1 MQYLCR
7 PEEVSVCLE
16 PVDESPEHTV
26 GSCHV
31 VVVGN
36 VPRSFARATSGLNH
50 RAISLVSGFYFLRK
64 TIIKWRIHNR
74 EHMWHVIS
82 KIFAI

>member
-1 MQYLCR
+1 M
-7 PEEVSVCLE
+7 CLE

-50 RAISLVSGFYFLRK
+50 RAISLVSFTFLERQL
-64 TIIKWRIHNR
+64 
-74 EHMWHVIS
+74 
-82 KIFAI
+82 

>member
-7 PEEVSVCLE
+7 PEEVSACLE

-36 VPRSFARATSGLNH
+36 VPRSFARSTSGLNH
-50 RAISLVSGFYFLRK
+50 RAVSLVSGFYFLRK
-64 TIIKWRIHNR
+64 TIIK
-74 EHMWHVIS
+74 
-82 KIFAI
+82 